1 MKRRKPR
8 KSESQKKKKR
18 LRESWEYSGPKVRPK
33 RSAKPVK
40 HNDTETEEEEE
51 KVPYRKR
58 APATKPAIISD
69 PGEFLNLN
77 SSLIKL
83 LHQARV
89 PVVQKS
95 LSMESVLDAR

>member
-1 MKRRKPR
+1 MEEDEDEEDEEAEETPMTSSEDEEEVRRPPR

-58 APATKPAIISD
+58 AAATKPAIISD
-69 PGEFLNLN
+69 PGEF
-77 SSLIKL
+77 
-83 LHQARV
+83 
-89 PVVQKS
+89 
-95 LSMESVLDAR
+95 